1 MVEEVKFGHG
11 WVRPNPDG
19 SRARCGG
26 PGVCSVCEQELSARI
41 VQERPEVRVA
51 RRGET
56 HLFFDG
62 TSKVYFLAYCLD
74 CWPEKFA
81 PMPFGTAAERN
92 KWAAEHA
99 TTGHNISFSL
109 EVRS

>member
-1 MVEEVKFGHG
+1 MAGHG

-26 PGVCSVCEQELSARI
+26 PSVCSACTQELGARI

-51 RRGET
+51 RDGET

-62 TSKVYFLAYCLD
+62 ASKVYFLAYCMD
-74 CWPEKFA
+74 CWPDKFA
-81 PMPFGTAAERN
+81 PMPFGTADDRD
-92 KWAAEHA
+92 KWAAQHA
-99 TTGHNISFSL
+99 TVGHNISFLL